1 MNGEGLGPWHIM
13 RSPKLN
19 QKKIR
24 YLSNVGVFVIGSM
37 MIRQEVVDLSYNVT
51 NGNTRGT
58 PMTSHAPSLRTHS
71 TVQKRQHS
79 MKFTEKIALQI
90 TGIAQVQ
97 WTFNNFLFDVFSIN
111 MAYEF
116 L

>member
-24 YLSNVGVFVIGSM
+24 CLSNVGLFVIGSM

-71 TVQKRQHS
+71 RVQKRRHF
-79 MKFTEKIALQI
+79 MKHTEKIALRI
-90 TGIAQVQ
+90 TGAAQVEK
-97 WTFNNFLFDVFSIN
+97 TLNIFYI
-111 MAYEF
+111 
-116 L
+116 